1 MKRLLQ
7 LALFCLLFPA
17 LSLANQWDEA
27 LYKQIEQ
34 SIQSP
39 QISGKDYLIT
49 KFGAKPSNTAAQ
61 NQKAIQKAIDKCS
74 KKGGGRVIVPAGQTF
89 LTGAITLKS
98 HVNLHVEEG
107 AVLQFAFQPELYP
120 IVETSWE
127 GLECFNLSPCVYAF
141 QATDIAVTGR
151 GTIDGSGSVDTWWP
165 WCGAARFGWKE
176 GMIAQKNEARP
187 RLLKNGEDGIPMY
200 DEQGRRTPER
210 VFGPKD
216 GLRPQLVSFN
226 NCKRILL
233 EDVTLLRSPF
243 WVIHPLHSTDITVRR
258 VKMINDGPNGDGC
271 DPECCDRVLIEDCF
285 FNTGDDC
292 IAIKSGRNRDGR
304 ERNMPSKNIIIR
316 NCEMK
321 NGHGGVV
328 VGSEISG
335 GCQNVFA
342 HDCVMDSPNL
352 DRVLRIKTNSCRG
365 GIIENI
371 NMRNIKVGQ
380 CGEAVVKINFDYE
393 HNEICCRGYNPT
405 VRNINVD
412 NVSCGKSQYGVL
424 VIGLDT
430 VCNVYD
436 VNIRNCRF
444 DNVARGNK
452 ITGQTRDIRY
462 DNYYC
467 NGSLSLTEMPYKH
480 YSEWMTY
487 SEMKRTPRSFM
498 LDFSTK
504 PKWSY
509 VMGIELEGMLD
520 TYLRYGGEDIR
531 RYCQEY
537 TDTMINEKG
546 DIRGYNILDYN
557 LDNIRTGHFVTR
569 MYQQWPEAK
578 NLKAMQTMMKQ
589 LQNQP
594 RTKADRVY
602 WHKAIYAYQ
611 VWLDGIFMG
620 LPYRV
625 LTAPITEKKGKGK
638 SQKADAA
645 KIKAIYDDAVDQLK
659 VTYQRTLDPVTG
671 LNRHAYDETRKT
683 FWADPATGL
692 SQHCW
697 GRAQGWYTMALIEVL
712 DALPEDYQRRS
723 EVIDLLQK
731 DFDAILKWQDKKTG
745 TWYQVMDAPDGKG
758 RSAEG
763 RSQGENYLESTCSAM
778 FTYALL
784 KAYRKGYV
792 GAKYRDAGIR
802 AYRGMINNFIRVN
815 ADKTI
820 SLTNCCSVAGLG
832 PAATDE
838 VIAAMKQVNPKGS
851 VKENRRRDG
860 GYDYYLSEKIRDND
874 AKGIGPFIWASLEM
888 EQMGYDTSNTTADI
902 NRQAVVSRNN
912 PVISEADPLAS
923 LTVGNGHFATT
934 VDVTGLQSYPFEY
947 EAGVPL
953 TAMSDWGWHKFE
965 NTGALTPSDSEKS
978 FDLGHGHQEVYA
990 VEYKA
995 SKGDDARRVQAT
1007 EYFRVNPH
1015 RLNLGTIGLELYHP
1029 VPISPNPSQSV
1040 PPRPNPS
1047 QPVPTPSQS
1056 VPTPPSPSTLAPI
1069 PLKSLTAIR
1078 QELQLYDGKIES
1090 SFRADGQPVEVTT
1103 ACLQNQDAVI
1113 YRIKTQLLKDGRAR
1127 VSIRLPYPTGRHA
1140 DAATDFTKAGLH
1152 TSRII
1157 SSTANSAVIEH
1168 RLDSTSY
1175 TLTLQ
1180 WEGDALLTECD
1191 RHYFTLTTTSD
1202 VLAFKA
1208 TYSPVSG
1215 APTAPATTP
1224 AGSSADTTPALSA
1237 FFFDQ
1242 ELKGVIKSWNRWWNA
1257 GAIADFSQCTD
1268 PRARELER
1276 RVVLSQY
1283 LTQVNCANAQPPQET
1298 GLTYN
1303 SWFGRPHL
1311 EMTWWHMV
1319 DFALWNRPSVVAR
1332 VLDWYN
1338 DVAYPVAKKIAQRQ
1352 GFKGVRWMKMTDPWA
1367 GEAPSNT
1374 GSFLI
1379 WQQPHYIYMAEELYR
1394 AAQNGTLSQ
1403 GDAAEVLKKYGRQ
1416 VEETAAFMAD
1426 FVSYD
1431 KKSRLYFLQGA
1442 TAMQESMSKDFSYN
1456 HPFELAYW
1464 QYGLQM
1470 ANQWRERQGLPR
1482 HTEWDAIADALTT
1495 LPLRGGS
1502 IYTAGLP
1509 KGKTAGLPSFDPFDT
1524 VGGSTAG
1531 QPAGS
1536 QGKNTTAKSSTL
1548 QTFDE
1553 KCSNDHPAVL
1563 GACGL
1568 LPLSQSHPLYDPS
1581 KMAATLDWVMKN
1593 WNWQTT
1599 WGWDYGMVA
1608 MAAARLGLPSV
1619 ALDALLIDTQKNT
1632 YLKNGHNFQTADR
1645 LRLYLPGNGALL
1657 SAVAMMCAG
1666 WDGCQ
1671 QPLNPGFPQDGTWNV
1686 RWEGMQRMQ

>member
-1 MKRLLQ
+1 MRRFYSLLT
-7 LALFCLLFPA
+7 LAIMLP
-17 LSLANQWDEA
+17 LSLMAQWNDQ
-27 LYKQIEQ
+27 LYQQIEQ
-34 SIQSP
+34 SIQAP
-39 QISGKDYLIT
+39 QLKDAEYVIT
-49 KFGAKPSNTAAQ
+49 KMGAKPSATAAQ
-61 NQKAIQKAIDKCS
+61 NQKAIQKAIDRCS
-74 KKGGGRVIVPAGQTF
+74 KKGGGRVVVPAGQKF
-89 LTGAITLKS
+89 LTGAIELKS
-98 HVNLHVEEG
+98 GVNLVVEEG
-107 AVLQFAFQPELYP
+107 AVLEFAFQPELYP

-141 QATDIAVTGR
+141 RAHDIAVTGL
-151 GTIDGSGSVDTWWP
+151 GTIDGGGSNDTWWP
-165 WCGAARFGWKE
+165 WCGATRYGWKE
-176 GMIAQKNEARP
+176 GMISQKLEARP
-187 RLLKNGEDGIPMY
+187 RLLRNGEDGIPMY
-200 DEQGRRTPER
+200 DDKGQRSPER

-226 NCKRILL
+226 KCERILI

-243 WVIHPLHSTDITVRR
+243 WVIHPLHSTDVTVRR

-316 NCEMK
+316 RCEMK

-335 GCQNVFA
+335 GCQNVYA

-365 GIIENI
+365 GVIENI

-380 CGEAVVKINFDYE
+380 CGEAVVKINLDYE
-393 HNEICCRGYNPT
+393 HNEVCCRGFNPT
-405 VRNINVD
+405 VRNVNVE
-412 NVSCGKSQYGVL
+412 NVTCGKSKYGVL
-424 VIGLDT
+424 VIALDT

-444 DNVARGNK
+444 DGVQQGNK
-452 ITGQTRDIRY
+452 ITGLTRNINY
-462 DNYYC
+462 DNYFC
-467 NGSLSLTEMPYKH
+467 NGSLCLTEMPYKH
-480 YSEWMTY
+480 YSEWMTR
-487 SEMKRTPRSFM
+487 SEMKRVPKSYL
-498 LDFSTK
+498 LDFSTR

-509 VMGIELEGMLD
+509 VMGIELESMLD
-520 TYLRYGGEDIR
+520 TYLRYGGDDIR

-537 TDTMINEKG
+537 TDTMINAKG

-589 LQNQP
+589 LQDQP
-594 RTKADRVY
+594 RTKADKVY

-620 LPYRV
+620 LPYRC
-625 LTAPITEKKGKGK
+625 LTAPITAAANKKASGR
-638 SQKADAA
+638 SRSVIRNSVADPSS
-645 KIKAIYDDAVDQLK
+645 IYDDAVDQLK
-659 VTYQRTLDPVTG
+659 ITYERTLDPKTG
-671 LNRHAYDETRKT
+671 LNRHAYDETRKA
-683 FWADPATGL
+683 FWADPQTGL

-712 DALPEDYQRRS
+712 DALPEDYSRRS
-723 EVIDLLQK
+723 EVIDLLRR
-731 DFDAILKWQDKKTG
+731 DFDAILKWQDKQSG
-745 TWYQVMDAPDGKG
+745 VWYQVMDSPG
-758 RSAEG
+758 REG
-763 RSQGENYLESTCSAM
+763 NYLESTCSAM

-802 AYRGMINNFIRVN
+802 AYRGIINNFIRVN
-815 ADKTI
+815 DDKTI

-838 VIAAMKQVNPKGS
+838 VVAAMKQVNPKGS

-860 GYDYYLSEKIRDND
+860 GYDYYLSEPIRDND

-888 EQMGYDTSNTTADI
+888 EQMGYDTTNTLAEI

-912 PVISEADPLAS
+912 PVITEADPLAS

-934 VDVTGLQSYPFEY
+934 VDVTGLQSFPFDY

-965 NTGALTPSDSEKS
+965 NTSALMRSETEKS

-990 VEYKA
+990 IEYKQKSVVGSSA
-995 SKGDDARRVQAT
+995 ADSIAALRRVAAT
-1007 EYFRVNPH
+1007 DYFRVNPH
-1015 RLNLGTIGLELYHP
+1015 RLNLGAIGLDMKHADGSKVEL
-1029 VPISPNPSQSV
+1029 
-1040 PPRPNPS
+1040 
-1047 QPVPTPSQS
+1047 
-1056 VPTPPSPSTLAPI
+1056 
-1069 PLKSLTAIR
+1069 KDLTDIR
-1078 QELQLYDGKIES
+1078 QELQPYDGKIES
-1090 SFRADGQPVEVTT
+1090 HLAVDGFPVDVTT
-1103 ACLQNQDAVI
+1103 AALQDCDAVI
-1113 YRIKTQLLKDGRAR
+1113 YRIKTPLLKDGHAL

-1140 DAATDFTKAGLH
+1140 DAASDWTKPDRH

-1157 SSTANSAVIEH
+1157 DSGASYAVIEH
-1168 RLDSTSY
+1168 CLDSTRY
-1175 TLTLQ
+1175 YITLHWEGNATLT
-1180 WEGDALLTECD
+1180 ERAP
-1191 RHYFTLTTTSD
+1191 HYFALTTNAD
-1202 VLAFKA
+1202 VLSFKA
-1208 TYSPVSG
+1208 IYSPVRG
-1215 APTAPATTP
+1215 DAVAT
-1224 AGSSADTTPALSA
+1224 SLV
-1237 FFFDQ
+1237 FDQ
-1242 ELKGVIKSWNRWWNA
+1242 ELRAIIRAWNRWWQQ
-1257 GAIADFSQCTD
+1257 GAIVDFAQCTD
-1268 PRARELER
+1268 PRAKELER

-1319 DFALWNRPSVVAR
+1319 DFALWNRPEVVAQ

-1338 DVAYPVAKKIAQRQ
+1338 RVAYPEAKKIAQRQ
-1352 GFKGVRWMKMTDPWA
+1352 GFRGIRWMKMTDPWA

-1379 WQQPHYIYMAEELYR
+1379 WQQPHYIYMAEEMYR
-1394 AAQNGTLSQ
+1394 NDPSAKTL
-1403 GDAAEVLKKYGRQ
+1403 KRYGRQ
-1416 VEETAAFMAD
+1416 VEETAEFMAD

-1431 KKSRLYFLQGA
+1431 AKTKTYYLRGA

-1464 QYGLQM
+1464 AYGLSVAQ
-1470 ANQWRERQGLPR
+1470 QWRERQGQQR
-1482 HTEWDAIADALTT
+1482 HKEWDDIIAHLSP
-1495 LPLRGGS
+1495 LPQKDGVLV
-1502 IYTAGLP
+1502 AGLP
-1509 KGKTAGLPSFDPFDT
+1509 IKPFDKKAKSQAFDPFDT
-1524 VGGSTAG
+1524 STHIATKEISE
-1531 QPAGS
+1531 ADFAL
-1536 QGKNTTAKSSTL
+1536 KNRS
-1548 QTFDE
+1548 
-1553 KCSNDHPAVL
+1553 DHPAVL
-1563 GACGL
+1563 GPLGM
-1568 LPLSQSHPLYDPS
+1568 LPPVSSPVSCDS
-1581 KMAATLDWVMKN
+1581 VAANKTLAWVMEN
-1593 WNWQTT
+1593 WNWPTT
-1599 WGWDYGMVA
+1599 WGWDYGMTA
-1608 MAAARLGLPSV
+1608 MAAARLGHPET
-1619 ALDALLIDTQKNT
+1619 ALEALLIDTQKNT
-1632 YLKNGHNFQTADR
+1632 YLKQGHNFQTADR

-1657 SAVAMMCAG
+1657 TAVAMMCAG
-1666 WDGCQ
+1666 WDGCP
-1671 QPLNPGFPQDGTWNV
+1671 QPLNPGFPQDGTWRV
-1686 RWEGMQRMQ
+1686 RWEGLNRMQ